1 MVLSK
6 ALLSIRPS
14 LLDERRAG
22 LVAEAVI
29 AEGAVGLARRP
40 VVELQKQIVTQAS
53 RNVNVNSSGSHIEAG
68 ACCHPHK
75 SCRCKHL
82 PCLDLSAKPFPCFTS
97 LSLLVTNVR
106 MNNSRTGGVYFVIPW
121 PLVLS

>member
-6 ALLSIRPS
+6 ALLSIGPS
-14 LLDERRAG
+14 LLDERGAG
-22 LVAEAVI
+22 FVAEAVV

-68 ACCHPHK
+68 AW
-75 SCRCKHL
+75 RM
-82 PCLDLSAKPFPCFTS
+82 LSS
-97 LSLLVTNVR
+97 S
-106 MNNSRTGGVYFVIPW
+106 
-121 PLVLS
+121 